1 MDPEEL
7 LDQVRTAVIEFSRS
21 DTFADDLTCVVIKI
35 ADNKEV
41 VSMAHSE
48 LEIASELSELVEAR
62 GFVRKFYQ
70 QYGNF
75 EVDEE
80 GVWQLELAVNEAV
93 SNIIKHAYIGRKDQ
107 TIQIEA
113 DAFADRFI
121 VTIFHWGKAFDP
133 PESVP
138 LPTLDYSRER
148 GLGLFLINNC
158 VDEVNY
164 SRDNSGKNSIRLV
177 KNLKRP

>member
-1 MDPEEL
+1 M
-7 LDQVRTAVIEFSRS
+7 
-21 DTFADDLTCVVIKI
+21 
-35 ADNKEV
+35 
-41 VSMAHSE
+41 
-48 LEIASELSELVEAR
+48 
-62 GFVRKFYQ
+62 
-70 QYGNF
+70 
-75 EVDEE
+75 DEE

-93 SNIIKHAYIGRKDQ
+93 SNIIKHAYLGRKDQ

-121 VTIFHWGKAFDP
+121 VTIFYWGKAFDP

-148 GLGLFLINNC
+148 GLGLFLIENC